1 VQQEPTAG
9 ARGRGRARD
18 PAIDVAVL
26 EAAIKILA
34 LEGVAGTSMDR
45 VAAEAGVSKVT
56 VYTRFA
62 SKSALIGGA
71 LAHLQVDHV
80 PERTGD
86 VRADLAALLAAMR
99 EQYDEVGGMSIIG
112 SCLAEEPRSGELLD
126 LVRRST
132 LLPRRSHFARV
143 LQAGVERGQLRPGLD
158 VERATSMLVGVLY
171 ADHLAGIPAG
181 PGWAAS
187 VVDDVLRG
195 IGA

>member
-1 VQQEPTAG
+1 
-9 ARGRGRARD
+9 
-18 PAIDVAVL
+18 
-26 EAAIKILA
+26 
-34 LEGVAGTSMDR
+34 
-45 VAAEAGVSKVT
+45 
-56 VYTRFA
+56 
-62 SKSALIGGA
+62 
-71 LAHLQVDHV
+71 
-80 PERTGD
+80 